1 MSVKKEKIEGVFGRE
16 GLLRSSARYES
27 SCRRF
32 AAGAYGAAEPGDYP
46 HLSWPRVTASRQ
58 SGLCSG
64 PRRPPHLRQRH
75 GAGTPPD
82 VPPPRC
88 KPEHIWWRQA
98 RARAGQAPRWEH
110 RHRSPR
116 PLPAQ
121 RWKLYWGSW
130 WGGGVAGG
138 RPPLQW
144 QDPCR
149 HGGHGAGDGGG
160 LVPHP
165 TPARWVGGRGDAH
178 LPRSM
183 APTAAAKGSPGSRR
197 ALAEPPAVGPGSACG
212 EETLAPGIRGF
223 TGAQM
228 CPLRFP
234 APIWHGT
241 ARLRALICARD

>member
-1 MSVKKEKIEGVFGRE
+1 MSVKKEKIEGFFGRE
-16 GLLRSSARYES
+16 RLLRSSAGYES

-46 HLSWPRVTASRQ
+46 HLSWPQVTASRQ

-130 WGGGVAGG
+130 GWGGGWQT
-138 RPPLQW
+138 PPPQW

-149 HGGHGAGDGGG
+149 RGGHGAGDGGG

-165 TPARWVGGRGDAH
+165 APALGRGPRQCPPPTQHGARART
-178 LPRSM
+178 LPRPLPRDPP
-183 APTAAAKGSPGSRR
+183 APAVPWQSRR
-197 ALAEPPAVGPGSACG
+197 RWGRAPRAERKP
-212 EETLAPGIRGF
+212 
-223 TGAQM
+223 
-228 CPLRFP
+228 
-234 APIWHGT
+234 
-241 ARLRALICARD
+241 